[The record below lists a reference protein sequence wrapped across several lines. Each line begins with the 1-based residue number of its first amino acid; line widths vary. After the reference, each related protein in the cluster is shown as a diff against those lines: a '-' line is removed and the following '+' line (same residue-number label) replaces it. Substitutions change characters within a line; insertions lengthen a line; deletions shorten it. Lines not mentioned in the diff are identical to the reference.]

1 MEKPG
6 DHHMIATHKKKPCT
20 IRIADI
26 PVPQPSTIRI
36 KQTLLRARP
45 AAACRAIALQMGRQ
59 KAMIMVPIER
69 HISARWP
76 RCLRTWLGGLL
87 CLAGLATFPSAH
99 AQGDTLVLAVQPVLG
114 EAQTREAFKALA
126 DFIGKASG
134 KTCVLRTRPNFMA
147 YWETMRKGDEYDFI
161 LDAAHFTDYRVK
173 KLGYTILAKIPDSV
187 SYSLVV
193 RDGNLVIDPME
204 LVAKPVATLGIPS
217 IGAAR
222 LNAMFPN
229 PVRQP
234 FTVEVDSAEAG
245 VDMVLKGKVFAAILP
260 TPIVSQQMRT
270 GGGLS
275 VVTTTEPIPHIA
287 LSAAPSV
294 DAAVR
299 ERVRQA
305 LLEAEKTP
313 TGKAMLKTIGFERF
327 TAATPALYDKQS
339 QVLQEY
345 WGF

>member
-1 MEKPG
+1 MFATREK
-6 DHHMIATHKKKPCT
+6 KSCT
-20 IRIADI
+20 IRIADSS
-26 PVPQPSTIRI
+26 VSQRRRQSRI
-36 KQTLLRARP
+36 ERALLLIQ
-45 AAACRAIALQMGRQ
+45 AAARKVVSHQPRFREPVGTAMAPADRPVARLRWWLRCGLGALM
-59 KAMIMVPIER
+59 
-69 HISARWP
+69 
-76 RCLRTWLGGLL
+76 
-87 CLAGLATFPSAH
+87 CLAGLAAFTMAH
-99 AQGDTLVLAVQPVLG
+99 ARGDTLVLAVQPVLG

-126 DFIGKASG
+126 DFIGEVSG
-134 KTCVLRTRPNFMA
+134 KTCVVRTRPNFMA

-173 KLGYTILAKIPDSV
+173 KLGYSVLAKIPDSV

-193 RDGNLVIDPME
+193 RDDNPVIDPME
-204 LVAKPVATLGIPS
+204 LVAKRVATLGVPS

-234 FTVEVDSAEAG
+234 FIVEVESAEKG
-245 VDMVLKGKVFAAILP
+245 MEMVLAGTVFAAILP

-299 ERVRQA
+299 ERVRLA
-305 LLEAEKTP
+305 LLEADKTP
-313 TGKAMLKTIGFERF
+313 AGKAMLKSIGFDRF
-327 TAATPALYDKQS
+327 VPATPALYRNQAR
-339 QVLQEY
+339 VLEEY